1 MLTRI
6 LSGVFMATAI
16 IAVLIFAPPWALGLV
31 VLIAAFICASELQGM
46 ADPNATQGDRL
57 VLWAAVLA
65 AIIWPLVGQYTPLY
79 DASRALLLGFFIL
92 TLGRLFRPDPID
104 TALKRLGAD
113 AFALLYIGA
122 TFPYIFALRFMNE
135 PHGGWVVVMVMA
147 ITFGGDTGGY
157 FFGKYLGKRKLYPK
171 ISPKKTIAGAV
182 GGMAMGVG
190 CAFLAKAIFPGL
202 SGLTVVDCLILGAVG
217 VVFGILGDLAE
228 SLVKRAYGAKDSGTL
243 IPGHGGLLDRI
254 DGLIFAG
261 PFCIFYLEAMP
272 PW

>member
-6 LSGVFMATAI
+6 TSGVLMAAAI
-16 IAVLIFAPPWALGLV
+16 LAVLLFAPPWALGVV
-31 VLIAAFICASELQGM
+31 VLLAAFICASELQGM
-46 ADPNATQGDRL
+46 AQPDATQGDKL
-57 VLWAAVLA
+57 VLWAAVIA
-65 AIIWPLVGQYTPLY
+65 AIIWPVLARYTPLY
-79 DASRALLLGFFIL
+79 DQARALMVAFFIL
-92 TLGRLFRPDPID
+92 TLGRLFRPDPISD
-104 TALKRLGAD
+104 ALRRLGAD
-113 AFALLYIGA
+113 AFALLYIGV
-122 TFPYIFALRFMNE
+122 TFPYIFALRTMNE
-135 PHGGWVVVMVMA
+135 PHGGWVVVLVMG

-182 GGMAMGVG
+182 GGMAVGAGV
-190 CAFLAKAIFPGL
+190 AFLAKATFPGMASL
-202 SGLTVVDCLILGAVG
+202 SVVDCIVLGIGG

-228 SLVKRAYGAKDSGTL
+228 SMVKRAYGAKDSGTL

-254 DGLIFAG
+254 DGLLFAG

>member
-6 LSGVFMATAI
+6 TSGLLMAAAI
-16 IAVLIFAPPWALGLV
+16 LAVLLYTPPWALGIVV
-31 VLIAAFICASELQGM
+31 VLAAFVCAAELQGM
-46 ADPNATQGDRL
+46 AQPDATGADRA
-57 VLWAAVLA
+57 VLWAAVIA
-65 AIIWPLVGQYTPLY
+65 AIGWPVIGQHVALY
-79 DASRALLLGFFIL
+79 DQPRALLLAFLIL
-92 TLGRLFRPDPID
+92 TLGRLFRPDPIE

-113 AFALLYIGA
+113 AFALLYIGV
-122 TFPYIFALRFMNE
+122 TFPYIFALRTMND
-135 PHGGWVVVMVMA
+135 PYGGWVVVLVMG

-182 GGMAMGVG
+182 GGMAVGAGV
-190 CAFLAKAIFPGL
+190 AFLARATFPGL
-202 SGLTVVDCLILGAVG
+202 AGLTVIDCVALGIGG

-228 SLVKRAYGAKDSGTL
+228 SMVKRAYGAKDSGTL

-254 DGLIFAG
+254 DGLLFAG